1 MTAANP
7 SDRVRF
13 PRLAQY
19 AIGLRL
25 AFTGGRDA
33 RIRVTLTALAV
44 GLGVA
49 VLLLVSSMPSMEHAH
64 DARIYSQEDSFYGST
79 TAPRTNATVLI
90 EDTDTVFKGAQ
101 IRGRIVQPEGSAAPL
116 PPGVA
121 HYPSPGQMVVSPALR
136 DLLNASGSELLRQRL
151 PYPVVG
157 TIGQAGLLGPSQL
170 SYVLGSD
177 QVTFAQGAVRIDH
190 YGQYFQGQPLSPVLV
205 LLSLVGFVVMMA
217 PVAVILATAARFGG
231 EQRDR
236 RLAALRLSGADRSMT
251 VRTAAGE
258 SLAGSLLGLVVGAL
272 FFLLARQLG
281 QLVTVEGVSFFPQ
294 DIDPDPAVAA
304 LVVVVVPLL
313 AVFATLAGLRRVVLD
328 PLGVVRRGGGSR
340 RRIWWRA
347 PLPAIGLVV
356 LYYAMRQP
364 EGIEQTKGMALT
376 STGMVLL
383 LCGIAVLLPW
393 VVQWVTRILPG
404 GSLSQQL
411 AVRRL
416 QLGTG
421 SASWAVSGI
430 VVAVAGAIALQVLF
444 TGVSTSFDV
453 SQAQS
458 DAFLSQ
464 GTRGQ
469 AQAVGQYQ
477 ATVEFPGL
485 AADTAQD
492 LQLLRTSP
500 AVNAVIGYQNYWL
513 TAPSDP
519 NGVSSPLRIADC
531 AVLRQF
537 AVLPHCA
544 DGDAFVATVAGSSIG
559 LADGVGAGRP
569 VRSTYGDANTPGPD
583 FRLPAVLTAVQ
594 ERSDPMSQMMGT
606 ALLLAT
612 PGALPAS
619 VAAGQGTVYYVGMDR
634 SRPDTEDQ
642 LRTTVAL
649 IEPSASPVFPM
660 DPTADHNFSVVT
672 RGLVVGAMVT
682 LLLIGLSL
690 LVGQLEQLQE
700 RRRVLA
706 VLSAFGTRRRTLALS
721 VLWQTALPV
730 VLGLLL
736 ASVGGLAL
744 GAVLLHL
751 AQLPQAFA
759 WGTVL
764 VTVGTGAVAV
774 LLVTLL
780 SLPVL
785 LRTTRPAGLR
795 FE

>member
-1 MTAANP
+1 MTAPNP
-7 SDRVRF
+7 SDQVRF

-49 VLLLVSSMPSMEHAH
+49 VLLLVSSVPSMDHAH
-64 DARIYSQEDSFYGST
+64 DARIYSQEDSFYGSAK
-79 TAPRTNATVLI
+79 APRTNATVLI
-90 EDTDTVFKGAQ
+90 EDANTVFKGAQ
-101 IRGRIVQPEGSAAPL
+101 VRGRIVQPEGSAAPL

-121 HYPSPGQMVVSPALR
+121 HYPAPGQMVVSPALR

-170 SYVLGSD
+170 SYILGSD

-190 YGQYFQGQPLSPVLV
+190 YGQYFQGQPLSPVLI

-236 RLAALRLSGADRSMT
+236 RLAALRLSGADRAMT

-258 SLAGSLLGLVVGAL
+258 SLAGSLLGLAVGAG
-272 FFLLARQLG
+272 FFLLARQLA

-294 DIDPDPAVAA
+294 DIQPQPAIAA
-304 LVVVVVPLL
+304 LIAVVVPLL

-328 PLGVVRRGGGSR
+328 PLGVVRRAGGSR

-356 LYYAMRQP
+356 LYYALRQP
-364 EGIEQTKGMALT
+364 DGIEQTKGMALT
-376 STGMVLL
+376 SIGMVLL
-383 LCGIAVLLPW
+383 LCGIAALLPW
-393 VVQWVTRILPG
+393 VVQGVTRVLPS

-444 TGVSTSFDV
+444 SGVSTSFDV

-458 DAFLSQ
+458 DAFLAQ
-464 GTRGQ
+464 GARGQ
-469 AQAVGQYQ
+469 APAVGQYQ
-477 ATVEFPGL
+477 ATVEFPGR

-492 LQLLRTSP
+492 LQRLRTSP
-500 AVNAVIGYQNYWL
+500 AVSAVIGYQNYWL

-519 NGVSSPLRIADC
+519 NGDTSPLRIADC
-531 AVLRQF
+531 AVLEHF
-537 AVLPHCA
+537 AVLPHCV
-544 DGDAFVATVAGSSIG
+544 DGDAFLATANSSIG
-559 LADGVGAGRP
+559 LAEGVGAGQQ
-569 VRSTYGDANTPGPD
+569 VHSEYGDDSTPGPN

-606 ALLLAT
+606 ALLLVT

-619 VAAGQGTVYYVGMDR
+619 VVNGQGTVFYVGLDQ
-634 SRPDTEDQ
+634 SRPDAADQ

-649 IEPSASPVFPM
+649 TEPSASPDFPA
-660 DPTADHNFSVVT
+660 DPTTNHNFSVVT
-672 RGLVVGAMVT
+672 RGLVIGAMVT

-706 VLSAFGTRRRTLALS
+706 VLSAFGTRRSTLALS

-736 ASVGGLAL
+736 ASAGGLAL

-764 VTVGTGAVAV
+764 ATAGMGAVAV
-774 LLVTLL
+774 LLVTAL
-780 SLPVL
+780 SLPAL
-785 LRTTRPAGLR
+785 LRITRPSGLR